1 MRGKKE
7 AEVVATKCSLP
18 PESSAPRRN
27 VAGWEEERCHVMEQ
41 GERERGARKKAGVG
55 GGGGLQAV

>member
-7 AEVVATKCSLP
+7 AEVVATKCSLLP
-18 PESSAPRRN
+18 ASSAPRRKM
-27 VAGWEEERCHVMEQ
+27 AGWEVVRCHVMEQ
-41 GERERGARKKAGVG
+41 GERERGARKKAGA